1 MEELF
6 VPKFSWMVL
15 KKLKE
20 THLRE
25 IANVSVVGV
34 TKKDGKFTAM
44 PKGDVLVTSESKLL
58 VIGTHEGINL
68 TKNLIRLRKKPQ
80 EFSYV

>member
-1 MEELF
+1 
-6 VPKFSWMVL
+6 MVL

-25 IANVSVVGV
+25 IANVSVIGV
-34 TKKDGKFTAM
+34 TKKDGKFLAM
-44 PKGDVLVTSESKLL
+44 PKGDFLVTSESKLL
-58 VIGTHEGINL
+58 VIGTHDGINI

-80 EFSYV
+80 EISYV